1 MSTNCESSEGP
12 SENNC
17 GSDEDSSLSLFD
29 NEESSSNPQSFTDG
43 PSEDAQL
50 VGGELFL
57 NVVVYLPVIQ
67 QTHLQYHFPLSDGL
81 FEDAGGGVS
90 TPRTEDA
97 NQEEETSTDIDVDV
111 LEVLQNLDSDLAH
124 AATDKAEEHTTTE
137 QGNNDINNSD
147 TNIEERMEALESN
160 NEKEA
165 GSKRKSP
172 PSALTKQEQN
182 EVREKSEPHS
192 KAAIIREEKRFA
204 TVLLN
209 QPRSSVGWP
218 EGNREIRDDER
229 TNMKNSIHQ
238 MISNT
243 MQSKNGTLPNK
254 TRVRYEYSLHKTGWK
269 TSSELIE
276 LLIKC
281 PMTVK
286 DGKRPEEY
294 TPQHCK
300 VCLKAK
306 AHEPYGHKDCPY
318 CHVCFY
324 RNPWKNK
331 CLKHDECE
339 CCKVCKEACE
349 VAISGHE
356 CPYCHLCF
364 ERGEG
369 HVIRE
374 NCTCDQ
380 KPAAKG
386 D

>member
-1 MSTNCESSEGP
+1 M
-12 SENNC
+12 
-17 GSDEDSSLSLFD
+17 D
-29 NEESSSNPQSFTDG
+29 
-43 PSEDAQL
+43 L
-50 VGGELFL
+50 V
-57 NVVVYLPVIQ
+57 
-67 QTHLQYHFPLSDGL
+67 
-81 FEDAGGGVS
+81 
-90 TPRTEDA
+90 
-97 NQEEETSTDIDVDV
+97 NQEEENGVAYSGTTVPPHIDEDV

-172 PSALTKQEQN
+172 PSALTKQEKN
-182 EVREKSEPHS
+182 EVRQMSERHR
-192 KAAIIREEKRFA
+192 KAAIFREEKRFA
-204 TVLLN
+204 TVLSN
-209 QPRSSVGWP
+209 EPRSSVGWP

-281 PMTVK
+281 PISVK
-286 DGKRPEEY
+286 DGKRKEEY

-369 HVIRE
+369 HIIRE

>member
-147 TNIEERMEALESN
+147 TNVEERMEALESN

-172 PSALTKQEQN
+172 PSALTK
-182 EVREKSEPHS
+182 HS
-192 KAAIIREEKRFA
+192 
-204 TVLLN
+204 
-209 QPRSSVGWP
+209 
-218 EGNREIRDDER
+218 
-229 TNMKNSIHQ
+229 
-238 MISNT
+238 
-243 MQSKNGTLPNK
+243 
-254 TRVRYEYSLHKTGWK
+254 
-269 TSSELIE
+269 
-276 LLIKC
+276 
-281 PMTVK
+281 
-286 DGKRPEEY
+286 
-294 TPQHCK
+294 
-300 VCLKAK
+300 
-306 AHEPYGHKDCPY
+306 
-318 CHVCFY
+318 
-324 RNPWKNK
+324 
-331 CLKHDECE
+331 
-339 CCKVCKEACE
+339 
-349 VAISGHE
+349 
-356 CPYCHLCF
+356 
-364 ERGEG
+364 
-369 HVIRE
+369 
-374 NCTCDQ
+374 
-380 KPAAKG
+380 
-386 D
+386 